1 MSEKDE
7 IRSKKIIKAPSIRE
21 ITFAI
26 DEPNEC
32 SPRKEKSE
40 KLYKISKKTRTRSSS
55 NLKEH
60 FKSRSIIDSSR
71 NVLSNS
77 QPSNNST
84 EDTQKEHVFLPPKNK
99 PFKSNEEINR
109 PKAVSP
115 LFYSPQDKRKS
126 TKRSTGK
133 KMKTPRKMEPKNL
146 VSIVHSSKYW
156 AEPFTEPPP
165 AENADDLFIVDD
177 QESAELFQIQDF
189 NVLLVYDKLFSRV
202 PHYNFMGTDEEY
214 GHILISITKDPVDN
228 DGQVITTNRM
238 GKRQL
243 SERTL
248 QTKLSGTLN
257 SSVRFADEETKPQM
271 TPTSPRSNESGI
283 KRALTG
289 FFLNKSN
296 NETYEVQGYHHV
308 LIRFK
313 MGDKLIKMP
322 TTKTKAV
329 KNSKTLLHMLL
340 GLSPPVPF
348 DWDNV
353 DFKETSIPYNLISN
367 MEEKLNVNEYKF
379 GVIYCK
385 EGQSNDDEMLSNAE
399 GSEMFEKFM
408 KTIAKKIELK
418 GWTGY
423 NGGLDVINDSTGK
436 YSYYTKFRGFE
447 LMFHVSTLLPHLE
460 GDEQHVEK
468 KRHIGNDVV
477 VIVFQEGDTPFDP
490 ESIKS
495 VFNHVFIVVRCCN
508 ENNDKKKQEEPQ
520 KNNNDTQCDSS
531 SDSKGLS
538 EGFSPGK
545 EDVLL
550 SLDTS
555 SDEIIESRRKSEV
568 DIPSFESSLHLRQR
582 SNEDNLSSTDDIS
595 NISKTRRLSLSSSR
609 SKGVLRKGKP
619 QKFSRTMTEIQ
630 KARLSVHAKNRAQNP
645 PPKYRIEIVAK
656 QGVAESI
663 PKLPDPPIFSGGLYL
678 KEFLLTKLINCER
691 AAYFSPH
698 FSKPMERAREMLL
711 KDLYDQSFK

>member
-1 MSEKDE
+1 MSEKDD

-21 ITFAI
+21 ISFAI
-26 DEPNEC
+26 DEPNEY

-40 KLYKISKKTRTRSSS
+40 KLYRISKKTRTRSSS

-71 NVLSNS
+71 NALSNS
-77 QPSNNST
+77 NNISSD
-84 EDTQKEHVFLPPKNK
+84 DTQNDFPPPKSK
-99 PFKSNEEINR
+99 PQKSSEDIGRLKTSNLIN
-109 PKAVSP
+109 SP
-115 LFYSPQDKRKS
+115 PDKRKS
-126 TKRSTGK
+126 SKRSTGK
-133 KMKTPRKMEPKNL
+133 RMKTPRKLVPNNL

-189 NVLLVYDKLFSRV
+189 NVLLVYDKLFANV
-202 PHYNFMGTDEEY
+202 PHCNFMGTDEEF
-214 GHILISITKDPVDN
+214 GHILISITKDPVD
-228 DGQVITTNRM
+228 DEGQIISTNRM

-243 SERTL
+243 SERSL
-248 QTKLSGTLN
+248 QSKLSGNLN
-257 SSVRFADEETKPQM
+257 HVRFADDESKPQNP
-271 TPTSPRSNESGI
+271 PTSPRSNEGGLR
-283 KRALTG
+283 RALTG

-322 TTKTKAV
+322 TTKAKAV

-348 DWDNV
+348 DWEKIE
-353 DFKETSIPYNLISN
+353 FKETTIPYSLISN
-367 MEEKLNVNEYKF
+367 MEEKLHVNEYKF

-385 EGQSNDDEMLSNAE
+385 EGQSNDDEMLSNSE
-399 GSEMFEKFM
+399 GSEMFERFM
-408 KTIAKKIELK
+408 KTIARKIELK
-418 GWTGY
+418 GWTAY
-423 NGGLDVINDSTGK
+423 NGGLDVVNDSTGK
-436 YSYYTKFRGFE
+436 YSYYTKFRGYE

-477 VIVFQEGDTPFDP
+477 VIIFQEGDTPFDP

-495 VFNHVFIVVRCCN
+495 VFNHVFIVVRCHN
-508 ENNDKKKQEEPQ
+508 ENNEKKKEETS
-520 KNNNDTQCDSS
+520 KINDFQSESS
-531 SDSKGLS
+531 SDSKSTLS
-538 EGFSPGK
+538 EGYSPGK
-545 EDVLL
+545 EDVLSSFDL
-550 SLDTS
+550 SP
-555 SDEIIESRRKSEV
+555 EERRERRKSEF
-568 DIPSFESSLHLRQR
+568 DIARFDDSSLHSKQR
-582 SNEDNLSSTDDIS
+582 SNEDSFNSSLDELPSID
-595 NISKTRRLSLSSSR
+595 KTRRLSLSSSR
-609 SKGVLRKGKP
+609 SKALLKKGKP
-619 QKFSRTMTEIQ
+619 QKFSRNMTEIQ

-645 PPKYRIEIVAK
+645 PPKYRIEIVCK
-656 QGVAESI
+656 EGVAESI
-663 PKLPDPPIFSGGLYL
+663 PKLPDPPVFSAGLYL